1 MCWIN
6 CFLCQTELNSAE
18 IWILWVPVTEQKDS
32 IGYSDNSSSLSAQ
45 IEKKAPTS
53 KQLQALKETM
63 NSADWDESDDNL
75 LFNLSSV
82 SRSSGA
88 MLDSMLGNATD
99 GGDRAVLQQP
109 QVQQGNRKG
118 RRGAGG
124 GGGTGVAAA
133 KAAPTGHTGPN
144 LALEAAKFKKNSVKD
159 RWFWQL
165 HSTDRWLLTLLL
177 LLSNLHHCSWALWTL
192 DSQLSSAIRNS

>member
-1 MCWIN
+1 M
-6 CFLCQTELNSAE
+6 
-18 IWILWVPVTEQKDS
+18 PVTEQKDS

-159 RWFWQL
+159 R
-165 HSTDRWLLTLLL
+165 
-177 LLSNLHHCSWALWTL
+177 
-192 DSQLSSAIRNS
+192 

>member
-1 MCWIN
+1 M
-6 CFLCQTELNSAE
+6 
-18 IWILWVPVTEQKDS
+18 PVTEQKDS

-124 GGGTGVAAA
+124 GGGAGAAAA
-133 KAAPTGHTGPN
+133 KAAPTGHTRPN

-159 RWFWQL
+159 R
-165 HSTDRWLLTLLL
+165 
-177 LLSNLHHCSWALWTL
+177 
-192 DSQLSSAIRNS
+192 

>member
-1 MCWIN
+1 M
-6 CFLCQTELNSAE
+6 
-18 IWILWVPVTEQKDS
+18 PVTEQKDS

-53 KQLQALKETM
+53 KQLQELKETM

-82 SRSSGA
+82 RRS
-88 MLDSMLGNATD
+88 
-99 GGDRAVLQQP
+99 DRAVPHQP

-124 GGGTGVAAA
+124 GGGAGVAAA

-159 RWFWQL
+159 R
-165 HSTDRWLLTLLL
+165 
-177 LLSNLHHCSWALWTL
+177 
-192 DSQLSSAIRNS
+192 

>member
-1 MCWIN
+1 M
-6 CFLCQTELNSAE
+6 
-18 IWILWVPVTEQKDS
+18 PVTEQKDS

-53 KQLQALKETM
+53 KQLQELKETM
-63 NSADWDESDDNL
+63 NSADGDESDDNL

-88 MLDSMLGNATD
+88 MLDSLLGSATD
-99 GGDRAVLQQP
+99 SDCAVPHQP

-124 GGGTGVAAA
+124 GSGCCKGGSNWSYRA
-133 KAAPTGHTGPN
+133 KPDLGGCEVQEEFCQGPLI
-144 LALEAAKFKKNSVKD
+144 LATP
-159 RWFWQL
+159 L
-165 HSTDRWLLTLLL
+165 H
-177 LLSNLHHCSWALWTL
+177 
-192 DSQLSSAIRNS
+192 

>member
-1 MCWIN
+1 M
-6 CFLCQTELNSAE
+6 
-18 IWILWVPVTEQKDS
+18 PVTEQKDS

-99 GGDRAVLQQP
+99 SDRAVPHQP

-124 GGGTGVAAA
+124 GGGAGVAAA

-159 RWFWQL
+159 R
-165 HSTDRWLLTLLL
+165 
-177 LLSNLHHCSWALWTL
+177 
-192 DSQLSSAIRNS
+192 